1 MRSQV
6 TGIINSIYIRGAIVN
21 LTKLNFYEQQRRNNR
36 QMTLMKFLLPISL
49 SFLDW
54 VVALIIHYMIVL
66 LDLIFNGSISNNF
79 WLTWLVIFILHSY
92 SSIIAFKR
100 LQTNVGQVFSWQTV
114 SDKTVND
121 IVNELRIA
129 FGIQQSLSV
138 VYEKPN
144 NYDNSFLVVN
154 DSQLI
159 IVINPAYMNLLSR
172 AELASVLAYLLSA
185 YQSASYSVA
194 IQAKLFI
201 RCGLGLLKLDDD
213 VDDALI
219 LYNLLIVVGL
229 CPLFLQSKIIN
240 QINCYQNDN
249 NAVNVIRNKQAL
261 ITAID
266 KTKRLGSNQDRD
278 INHFCFVQ
286 DTTIFGIQTSINNR
300 IKHLEELNLLTV

>member
-1 MRSQV
+1 M
-6 TGIINSIYIRGAIVN
+6 
-21 LTKLNFYEQQRRNNR
+21 TKLNFYVQQRRNNQ

-66 LDLIFNGSISNNF
+66 FDLIFNGSISNNF

-114 SDKTVND
+114 ADKAVND
-121 IVNELRIA
+121 IVDELKLA
-129 FGIQQSLSV
+129 FGIHQSLSV
-138 VYEKPN
+138 VYEKSN
-144 NYDNSFLVVN
+144 NYDNAFLMIKN
-154 DSQLI
+154 GKI
-159 IVINPAYMNLLSR
+159 TIVINPTYMKLLSR
-172 AELASVLAYLLSA
+172 TELASVLAYLLVA

-213 VDDALI
+213 ADDALI

-240 QINCYQNDN
+240 RINCYQNDN

-266 KTKRLGSNQDRD
+266 KTKQLSSNQDQD

-286 DTTIFGIQTSINNR
+286 DTTMFGIQTSINNR
-300 IKHLEELNLLTV
+300 IKHLEELNLLTI

>member
-1 MRSQV
+1 
-6 TGIINSIYIRGAIVN
+6 
-21 LTKLNFYEQQRRNNR
+21 
-36 QMTLMKFLLPISL
+36 MTLMKFLLPISL

-240 QINCYQNDN
+240 RVNCYQNDN
-249 NAVNVIRNKQAL
+249 NAVNVIRNKQSL

>member
-1 MRSQV
+1 M
-6 TGIINSIYIRGAIVN
+6 
-21 LTKLNFYEQQRRNNR
+21 TKLNFYEQQLRNNR
-36 QMTLMKFLLPISL
+36 QMTLMKFLLPLSL

-54 VVALIIHYMIVL
+54 IVALIIHYMIL
-66 LDLIFNGSISNNF
+66 LFDLIFNGSIGNNF
-79 WLTWLVIFILHSY
+79 WLTWLVIFIVHSGL
-92 SSIIAFKR
+92 SIIAFRK
-100 LQTNVGQVFSWQTV
+100 LQTDADRVVSWQTV
-114 SDKTVND
+114 ADKTVND
-121 IVNELRIA
+121 IASELKLA

-138 VYEKPN
+138 VYEKSN
-144 NYDNSFLVVN
+144 NYDNAFLMIEN
-154 DSQLI
+154 GKI
-159 IVINPAYMNLLSR
+159 TIVINPTYMKMLSR
-172 AELASVLAYLLSA
+172 TELASVLAYLLSA

-240 QINCYQNDN
+240 RINCYQNDN

-261 ITAID
+261 ITALD
-266 KTKRLGSNQDRD
+266 KTKRLSSNQDRD

-286 DTTIFGIQTSINNR
+286 DTTMFGIQTSINDR
-300 IKHLEELNLLTV
+300 IKHLEKLNG

>member
-1 MRSQV
+1 M
-6 TGIINSIYIRGAIVN
+6 
-21 LTKLNFYEQQRRNNR
+21 TKLNFYEQQCRNNR
-36 QMTLMKFLLPISL
+36 QMTLMKFLLPLSL

-54 VVALIIHYMIVL
+54 IVALIIHYMIL
-66 LDLIFNGSISNNF
+66 LLSLIFNGSIGNNF
-79 WLTWLVIFILHSY
+79 WLTWLVIFVLHSC

-100 LQTNVGQVFSWQTV
+100 LQTDANRSFSWQTV
-114 SDKTVND
+114 ADKTVND
-121 IVNELRIA
+121 IVAELKLA

-138 VYEKPN
+138 VYEKSN
-144 NYDNSFLVVN
+144 NYDNAFLMIKN
-154 DSQLI
+154 GKI
-159 IVINPAYMNLLSR
+159 MIVINPTYAKLLSR
-172 AELASVLAYLLSA
+172 TELASVLAYLLAA

-229 CPLFLQSKIIN
+229 CPLFLQAKIIN
-240 QINCYQNDN
+240 QVNCYQNDN

-261 ITAID
+261 VTALD
-266 KTKRLGSNQDRD
+266 KTKRLSSNQDRD

-286 DTTIFGIQTSINNR
+286 DTTMFGIQTSINDR
-300 IKHLEELNLLTV
+300 IKHLEELNG

>member
-1 MRSQV
+1 MVVR
-6 TGIINSIYIRGAIVN
+6 
-21 LTKLNFYEQQRRNNR
+21 KHFNFYKQQRRNNR

-240 QINCYQNDN
+240 RVNCYQNDN
-249 NAVNVIRNKQAL
+249 NAVNVIRNKQSL

>member
-54 VVALIIHYMIVL
+54 VFALIIHYMIVL
-66 LDLIFNGSISNNF
+66 LDLIFNGPISNNF

-100 LQTNVGQVFSWQTV
+100 LQKNVGQVFSWQTV

-159 IVINPAYMNLLSR
+159 IVINPTYMNLLSR

-240 QINCYQNDN
+240 RINCYQNDN

-300 IKHLEELNLLTV
+300 IKHLEVLNLLTV

>member
-1 MRSQV
+1 MVAR
-6 TGIINSIYIRGAIVN
+6 
-21 LTKLNFYEQQRRNNR
+21 KHFNFYEQQRRNNR

-49 SFLDW
+49 LFLDW

-114 SDKTVND
+114 SNKAVND

-159 IVINPAYMNLLSR
+159 IVINPVYMNLLSR

-219 LYNLLIVVGL
+219 LYNLLIVVDL

-240 QINCYQNDN
+240 RINCYQNDN

>member
-1 MRSQV
+1 MV
-6 TGIINSIYIRGAIVN
+6 V
-21 LTKLNFYEQQRRNNR
+21 KKHFNFYKQQRRNNR

-240 QINCYQNDN
+240 RVNCYQNDN
-249 NAVNVIRNKQAL
+249 NAVNVIRNKQSL

>member
-1 MRSQV
+1 M

-54 VVALIIHYMIVL
+54 VFALIIHYMIVL
-66 LDLIFNGSISNNF
+66 LDLIFNGPISNNF

-100 LQTNVGQVFSWQTV
+100 LQKNVGQVFSWQTV

-159 IVINPAYMNLLSR
+159 IVINPTYMNLLSR

-240 QINCYQNDN
+240 RINCYQNDN

-300 IKHLEELNLLTV
+300 IKHLEVLNLLTV

>member
-1 MRSQV
+1 
-6 TGIINSIYIRGAIVN
+6 
-21 LTKLNFYEQQRRNNR
+21 
-36 QMTLMKFLLPISL
+36 MTLMKFLLPISL

-100 LQTNVGQVFSWQTV
+100 LQTNVGKVFSWQTV

-185 YQSASYSVA
+185 YQSVSYSVA

-229 CPLFLQSKIIN
+229 CPLFLQSKVIN
-240 QINCYQNDN
+240 RINCYQNDN

-300 IKHLEELNLLTV
+300 IKHLEELNLLTI